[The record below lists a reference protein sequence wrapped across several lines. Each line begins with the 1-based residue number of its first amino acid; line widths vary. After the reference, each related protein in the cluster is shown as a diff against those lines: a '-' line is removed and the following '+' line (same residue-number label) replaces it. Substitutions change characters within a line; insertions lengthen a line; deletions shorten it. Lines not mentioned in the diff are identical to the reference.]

1 MTFPQWRVGSL
12 VSVFLA
18 TMGGRVGY
26 FVGRSVG
33 KSVGAGVGLELGDPL
48 GLSLGLVDGYSQ
60 EHVQISGNSSLT
72 KRHASVSLN
81 GPVVIPTLDRS
92 PPSDC
97 SRNDMRLPQLYP
109 STNVPHT
116 SSVHSSHP
124 HRNVGVSLGA
134 CVLGTVFSIG
144 AGVGGIPGADVGD
157 GTLVMHLQIG
167 SPNEHAQF
175 CESVVVCPFVVK
187 NFEYEH

>member
-12 VSVFLA
+12 VSIFPA
-18 TMGGRVGY
+18 AMGEIVGY
-26 FVGRSVG
+26 SVGRSVG
-33 KSVGAGVGLELGDPL
+33 TFVGVGVGLELGDPL

-81 GPVVIPTLDRS
+81 GPAVIPTLDRRS
-92 PPSDC
+92 SSDC
-97 SRNDMRLPQLYP
+97 SRNDIRLPQLYP

-116 SSVHSSHP
+116 SSVHSTHP

-134 CVLGTVFSIG
+134 CVSGTAFSIG
-144 AGVGGIPGADVGD
+144 AGVGGLLGA
-157 GTLVMHLQIG
+157 
-167 SPNEHAQF
+167 
-175 CESVVVCPFVVK
+175 
-187 NFEYEH
+187 

>member
-12 VSVFLA
+12 VSIFPA
-18 TMGGRVGY
+18 TMGERVGY
-26 FVGRSVG
+26 SVGRSVG
-33 KSVGAGVGLELGDPL
+33 KFVGAGVGLELGDPL

-81 GPVVIPTLDRS
+81 GPAVIPTLDRS
-92 PPSDC
+92 PISDC

-109 STNVPHT
+109 SANVPHT
-116 SSVHSSHP
+116 SSVHSLHP

-134 CVLGTVFSIG
+134 CVLGT
-144 AGVGGIPGADVGD
+144 AGVGGITGIGVGD
-157 GTLVMHLQIG
+157 GVLRPHLQTG
-167 SPNEHAQF
+167 SINEHSQF
-175 CESVVVCPFVVK
+175 FDSVAVFPFVVV